1 MEIKT
6 AFRETQEP
14 VDDVTAFKAAL
25 PGARNCE
32 NIGWLRKVW
41 PLQVPRIM
49 IGPRP
54 TWIPERLLI
63 VVEFRSIIREP
74 QSVRKLKYELGSNI
88 R

>member
-1 MEIKT
+1 MEIKA

-32 NIGWLRKVW
+32 DIGWLRRVL

-54 TWIPERLLI
+54 TWIPERLLSG
-63 VVEFRSIIREP
+63 EFRSIIREP